1 MRCLRRCSLIIAL
14 LVAMPAFSATR
25 VLFIGNSLTYA
36 NDLPSMVVKLA
47 KAEKREL
54 VTKTLAF
61 PDYSLEDHLNDRRT
75 LAALRERW
83 DFIVVQQGP
92 SAMEE
97 SRTLLLRDIKRI
109 AEKARDAK
117 LVLFMVWP
125 SRARIG
131 DFARVDESYTLAA
144 KSVGGILAP
153 AGREWRASKE
163 LDALYGPDGFH
174 PSERGSQVAAEVIYR
189 SLMASVQ

>member
-1 MRCLRRCSLIIAL
+1 MRCWQRCSLVIAL

-83 DFIVVQQGP
+83 DFIVLQQGP

>member
-1 MRCLRRCSLIIAL
+1 MRCLQRCSFIIAL
-14 LVAMPAFSATR
+14 LFAIPAFSATR
-25 VLFIGNSLTYA
+25 VLFIGNSFTYA

-83 DFIVVQQGP
+83 DFIVLQQGP

-144 KSVGGILAP
+144 KSVGGILAA
-153 AGREWRASKE
+153 AGREWRASKN
-163 LDALYGPDGFH
+163 LDAMYGPDGLH
-174 PSERGSQVAAEVIYR
+174 PSARGSAVAAEVIYR